1 MPEHILV
8 INKRHLGDVLLSTAA
23 LKLLRRTRPEAR
35 ITVLAPAPYL
45 PLLHDPAV
53 VDEVIADPEPSRKLI
68 RSLYKTGNALRHRF
82 RRYDVCFF
90 LGESATNARRIRL
103 LSGIPERVCAAT
115 NLNGRPHGPASSC
128 TRVIPAGSVWD
139 THVAECFQNV
149 VRGYYGVTGRESTYA
164 ASAPGEQD
172 PRAAL
177 LHACNGKKIALC
189 FEGSSGLSSWP
200 EASWI
205 ALLRRLHEQGHCL
218 FTLFP
223 PSQQSTVE
231 RLLAASGVPVY
242 AWPTTLPQCADLL
255 RRADLLIAVDTGQ
268 VHLAAALGVP
278 VLSLAGN
285 TTTGTFPYTPR
296 GTALATA
303 PHCFDCPFISRC
315 PSNRKTGRTHA
326 PGYVPPCM
334 EHLPVE
340 AVHRLAERLL
350 EDPICNEPYI
360 IMPQK

>member
-1 MPEHILV
+1 M
-8 INKRHLGDVLLSTAA
+8 
-23 LKLLRRTRPEAR
+23 
-35 ITVLAPAPYL
+35 
-45 PLLHDPAV
+45 
-53 VDEVIADPEPSRKLI
+53 VDEVIADPEPSRKLL
-68 RSLYKTGNALRHRF
+68 RSFYKTGNALRHRF

-90 LGESATNARRIRL
+90 LGESAANARRVRL

-115 NLNGRPHGPASSC
+115 DLNGRPNGPASSC
-128 TRVIPAGSVWD
+128 THVVPAGSVWD

-149 VRGYYGVTGRESTYA
+149 VRGYCGVTGREATYV
-164 ASAPGEQD
+164 SLSHDVQD

-177 LHACNGKKIALC
+177 LQTCGGKKIALC
-189 FEGSSGLSSWP
+189 FECSSTSLSLWP
-200 EASWI
+200 DASWVM
-205 ALLRRLHEQGHCL
+205 LLHRLHEQGHCL

-223 PSQQSTVE
+223 PSQQQTVD

-242 AWPTTLPQCADLL
+242 AWPTTLPQCVDLL

-285 TTTGTFPYTPR
+285 TTTGTFPYTSR
-296 GTALATA
+296 GVALATA
-303 PHCFDCPFISRC
+303 PHCFNCPFISHC

-350 EDPICNEPYI
+350 ENPVCKEPYI
-360 IMPQK
+360 ILS